1 MTTFSNELPASFV
14 VYNPKIPVNIS
25 SSPVI
30 DIHTITSP
38 QIKWQ
43 VLKST
48 GIPYLKKVNSLT
60 VLTISKG
67 TSIAEWEF
75 KSILL
80 VRIQDNSDESIA
92 TSWLEGVLE
101 YGTGK
106 GHQEAIEDLVVSL
119 GEYLESLEKQYA
131 ILGDSARRELD
142 TLRKLIERKLPA
154 TS

>member
-1 MTTFSNELPASFV
+1 MTTVSNELPASFT
-14 VYNPKIPVNIS
+14 VYNPKISVNIS
-25 SSPVI
+25 FSPVI

-43 VLKST
+43 VLKPTST
-48 GIPYLKKVNSLT
+48 PYLKKVSSLT
-60 VLTISKG
+60 VLTISRD
-67 TSIAEWEF
+67 TPIAGWKF

-80 VRIQDNSDESIA
+80 VRIQDSPDESIA

-119 GEYLESLEKQYA
+119 GEYLESLEKQYD